1 MNLDLETFLTTLY
14 VLTDDLY
21 ESEIRKRMP
30 STSGPAPKLSDSEV
44 LCLGLAAQWHRGV
57 PWQSERAFVR
67 YALAHLRSYFPGMTT
82 QSAFNRR
89 LRRLWGAFL
98 WLQQV
103 LVGRLAAA
111 PSCEIVDSVPVRVA
125 HGARRFKPGWLAGI
139 AQAGKGGTDGFF
151 YGLRLLVAITP
162 DGLVTGWTMGAGN
175 VQEHWLL
182 ELLLST
188 RRGQPQLGRIPS
200 SKKDGPPRPPKE
212 WLAPY
217 VTAGPLRAN
226 LVLADRGFSG
236 ANWQGHW
243 AQQYD
248 VAVQTPDTWPAG
260 GLRRWFHAIR
270 HDVETAFA
278 HLDTV
283 FDLECPNA
291 HTTWGLLTR
300 IAAKMAAYN
309 LGVQINRLLERPD
322 FAFASLIV

>member
-89 LRRLWGAFL
+89 LRRLWGAFW

-200 SKKDGPPRPPKE
+200 SKKDGPPRPPDPCE
-212 WLAPY
+212 PIWCWP
-217 VTAGPLRAN
+217 TAASAARTGKAIGRN
-226 LVLADRGFSG
+226 S
-236 ANWQGHW
+236 
-243 AQQYD
+243 
-248 VAVQTPDTWPAG
+248 TTWPSRPRIPGQPVDCGVGSMQYAMM
-260 GLRRWFHAIR
+260 LRPLLPISIPF
-270 HDVETAFA
+270 
-278 HLDTV
+278 L
-283 FDLECPNA
+283 
-291 HTTWGLLTR
+291 TWSAPTR
-300 IAAKMAAYN
+300 TRR
-309 LGVQINRLLERPD
+309 G
-322 FAFASLIV
+322 AS

>member
-21 ESEIRKRMP
+21 ESEIRKHMP
-30 STSGPAPKLSDSEV
+30 ISGGPTPKLSDSEV
-44 LCLGLAAQWHRGV
+44 LCLGLAAQWRRGV
-57 PWQSERAFVR
+57 PWQSERGFVR

-98 WLQQV
+98 LLQQV
-103 LVGRLAAA
+103 LVGRLAA
-111 PSCEIVDSVPVRVA
+111 PPYCEIVDSVPVRVA
-125 HGARRFKPGWLAGI
+125 SGARRFKPGWLAGI
-139 AQAGKGGTDGFF
+139 ARSGKGGTDGFF
-151 YGLRLLVAITP
+151 FGLRLLVSVTP
-162 DGLVTGWTMGAGN
+162 DAFVTGWTMGSGN

-188 RRGQPQLGRIPS
+188 RCGQPQFGRIPS
-200 SKKDGPPRPPKE
+200 SKDGPPQPPKE
-212 WLAPY
+212 WLAPF

-226 LVLADRGFSG
+226 LVLGDLGFIG
-236 ANWQGHW
+236 ENWQGHW
-243 AQQYD
+243 LASYGVQ
-248 VAVQTPDTWPAG
+248 VQTSDTLPKG

-270 HDVETAFA
+270 HNVETAFA

-283 FDLECPNA
+283 FGLGNPNA

-309 LGVQINRLLERPD
+309 LGVQINRLFDRPD